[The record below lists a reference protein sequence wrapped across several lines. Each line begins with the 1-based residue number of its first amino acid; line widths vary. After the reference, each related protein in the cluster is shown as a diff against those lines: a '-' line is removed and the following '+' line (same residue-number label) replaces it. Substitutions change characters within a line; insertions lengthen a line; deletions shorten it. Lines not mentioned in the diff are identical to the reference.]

1 MISVLYFIRK
11 INAQYSN
18 KTNNIKNNGN
28 NMLGWMLDVLK
39 NLILAGWCRV
49 DHHSTE
55 YLIIGI
61 LIIPRIDIIDKI
73 FVKFSLFLKYFK
85 EKINKT

>member
-1 MISVLYFIRK
+1 
-11 INAQYSN
+11 
-18 KTNNIKNNGN
+18 
-28 NMLGWMLDVLK
+28 MLGWMLDVPK

-61 LIIPRIDIIDKI
+61 LIKPTIAIKPETLFALSSSLMILSDKI
-73 FVKFSLFLKYFK
+73 Y
-85 EKINKT
+85 KT

>member
-18 KTNNIKNNGN
+18 KTNNIKNKGTS
-28 NMLGWMLDVLK
+28 MLECILDVPK
-39 NLILAGWCRV
+39 NLILAGWCSV

-61 LIIPRIDIIDKI
+61 LITPRIDIIDKI
-73 FVKFSLFLKYFK
+73 LGSFSLSFKYLSDKMK
-85 EKINKT
+85 EI

>member
-11 INAQYSN
+11 INAQYIN
-18 KTNNIKNNGN
+18 KTNNIKNKGTNILEC
-28 NMLGWMLDVLK
+28 MLEVPK
-39 NLILAGWCRV
+39 NFILAGWCKV

-61 LIIPRIDIIDKI
+61 LIIPIIEITDKI
-73 FVKFSLFLKYFK
+73 YDNL
-85 EKINKT
+85 